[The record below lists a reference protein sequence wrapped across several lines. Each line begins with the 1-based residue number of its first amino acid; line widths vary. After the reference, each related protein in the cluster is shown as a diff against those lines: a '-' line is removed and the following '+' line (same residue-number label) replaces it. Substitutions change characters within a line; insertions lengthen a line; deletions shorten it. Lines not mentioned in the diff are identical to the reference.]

1 MFAGPLQGTS
11 LAERL
16 GDAKV
21 RLTVCS
27 QVCPSPCCLRA
38 SVALGTLCLV
48 CFRERLQSRW
58 VPCVWSAS
66 EMFTGFSRVGY
77 LVFGLLQRCL
87 PASAVLGTLC
97 FGCYQ
102 DSILWSQT
110 GAHNGDDP
118 PRTLS
123 TSLQSASRAGVEAF
137 HGPSYFMNLGSP
149 SATSWVAALLCR
161 LQAYFLEKPSDFGQG

>member
-48 CFRERLQSRW
+48 CFRDVYRLQPCW
-58 VPCVWSAS
+58 VPCV
-66 EMFTGFSRVGY
+66 
-77 LVFGLLQRCL
+77 LV
-87 PASAVLGTLC
+87 AIE
-97 FGCYQ
+97 
-102 DSILWSQT
+102 DSIPWFQM
-110 GAHNGDDP
+110 GAHNGVDP

-123 TSLQSASRAGVEAF
+123 TGLQSASRAEEEAF
-137 HGPSYFMNLGSP
+137 HGPSHFNELGLAFGYDLGCS
-149 SATSWVAALLCR
+149 SALPTSMLACASVSSVSAHSR
-161 LQAYFLEKPSDFGQG
+161 FVTYQYS